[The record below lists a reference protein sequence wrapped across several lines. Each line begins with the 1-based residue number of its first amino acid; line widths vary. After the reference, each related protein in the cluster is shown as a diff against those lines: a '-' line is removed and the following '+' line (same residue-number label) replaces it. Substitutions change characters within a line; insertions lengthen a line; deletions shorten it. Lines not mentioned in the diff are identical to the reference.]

1 MRKFVLLLLIIQC
14 QLTTAFSQYWQQQ
27 VNYNIDVSLNDK
39 EHTLTGFEKIEYSN
53 NSPDTLRFIWFHLW
67 PNAYKNDKTAFS
79 DQLLENGNTKFYF
92 SGKDDKGYINKLDF
106 KVNNTTAQTE
116 DHPQHI
122 DIVKLIL
129 PVPLAPGQK
138 IIITTPFNVKLPY
151 NYSRGGH
158 EGQSYQATQWYP
170 KPAVYDKNGWHP
182 MPYLDQGEFYS
193 EFGNFEVNITVPKN
207 YVVAATG
214 ELQNADEKQWL
225 KSRASYTWEPVNQ
238 KIKTTGGQVKTTV
251 QLYPESEK
259 EIKILTYKQNNVHD
273 FAWFADKRFIV
284 DHDSCKLSSGKTVD
298 IFSYYTP
305 AQKETWKSSVV
316 NAKEAIQH
324 YSSLVGEYPYN
335 VVSVVQGPASFGGG
349 MEYPTIAILS
359 PVEDSHS
366 LDYIIAHEVGH
377 NWFYGILSSNER
389 KYPWMDEGVNS
400 YYESKYRNKKDQRFT
415 QRTEQNFLE
424 TFIVEKKDQPIATA
438 SEDFTETNYGLIA
451 YYKASQWMTYLEKK
465 LGTDVFNKA
474 MQEYYRLWQFK
485 HPQPEDLKK
494 VLEDVSGQNLDSA
507 FAILQQKGNL
517 PGREKEGMGIQGPL
531 GGIKGINADKKTAI
545 TLLPAVGFN
554 SYDKLMAGLTIT
566 NLRFSPNRLQFLL
579 IPMYGIGSK
588 NFTGIGFVNYSAYPK
603 GIFRKIDFGVS
614 GSTFTIDRFK
624 DTDNNKT
631 FLNFSKI
638 VPGIRLTLK
647 EKTPRSQFN
656 RFIQFKSFLFNED
669 ALRFYRDTVITGID
683 TVISTKYRTISENRT
698 LNQLQIV
705 IENNRALYPYR
716 GELKVEQG
724 KDFIRTA
731 FTGKYFFNYS
741 KGGGLNVRLFAGK
754 FFYSGS
760 KTISKQFAT
769 DRYHLN
775 MTGANGYED
784 YTYSDYFI
792 GRNEFEGIYSQ
803 QIMERDGAF
812 KVRTDL
818 LAEKVG
824 RTDDWL
830 VAANFSTTIPSSVNP
845 LTLLPV
851 KIPLKLFFDIG
862 TYAEAWKQNAEADR
876 FLFDAGLHIP
886 LLKETVNIYIPLI
899 YSSVYR
905 DYIQSTIEKRGRFW
919 KKISFSIDISNFS
932 FRKID
937 RNLDF

>member
-1 MRKFVLLLLIIQC
+1 
-14 QLTTAFSQYWQQQ
+14 
-27 VNYNIDVSLNDK
+27 
-39 EHTLTGFEKIEYSN
+39 
-53 NSPDTLRFIWFHLW
+53 
-67 PNAYKNDKTAFS
+67 
-79 DQLLENGNTKFYF
+79 
-92 SGKDDKGYINKLDF
+92 
-106 KVNNTTAQTE
+106 
-116 DHPQHI
+116 
-122 DIVKLIL
+122 
-129 PVPLAPGQK
+129 
-138 IIITTPFNVKLPY
+138 
-151 NYSRGGH
+151 
-158 EGQSYQATQWYP
+158 
-170 KPAVYDKNGWHP
+170 
-182 MPYLDQGEFYS
+182 
-193 EFGNFEVNITVPKN
+193 
-207 YVVAATG
+207 
-214 ELQNADEKQWL
+214 
-225 KSRASYTWEPVNQ
+225 
-238 KIKTTGGQVKTTV
+238 
-251 QLYPESEK
+251 
-259 EIKILTYKQNNVHD
+259 
-273 FAWFADKRFIV
+273 
-284 DHDSCKLSSGKTVD
+284 
-298 IFSYYTP
+298 
-305 AQKETWKSSVV
+305 
-316 NAKEAIQH
+316 
-324 YSSLVGEYPYN
+324 
-335 VVSVVQGPASFGGG
+335 
-349 MEYPTIAILS
+349 
-359 PVEDSHS
+359 
-366 LDYIIAHEVGH
+366 
-377 NWFYGILSSNER
+377 
-389 KYPWMDEGVNS
+389 
-400 YYESKYRNKKDQRFT
+400 ESKYRNKQDQRFT
-415 QRTEQNFLE
+415 QRSEQSFLE
-424 TFIVEKKDQPIATA
+424 TFIVEKKDQPIATV
-438 SEDFTETNYGLIA
+438 SEDFTATNYGLIA

-465 LGTDVFNKA
+465 LGTDIFNKA
-474 MQEYYRLWQFK
+474 MQEYYRQWQFK

-494 VLEDVSGQNLDSA
+494 VLEDVSGQKLDSA
-507 FAILQQKGNL
+507 FALLQQKGNL
-517 PGREKEGMGIQGPL
+517 PGREKKGIVIQGPL
-531 GGIKGINADKKTAI
+531 GGIKGVNSDKKTVV
-545 TLLPAVGFN
+545 TLLPAVGIN

-566 NLRFSPNRLQFLL
+566 NLRFPPNRIQFLL
-579 IPMYGIGSK
+579 LPMYGFGSK
-588 NFTGIGFVNYSAYPK
+588 NFTGIGFINYSGYPK
-603 GIFRKIDFGVS
+603 RTFRKIDVGVS
-614 GSTFTIDRFK
+614 GSAFTIDRFE
-624 DTDNNKT
+624 DNDNNKT
-631 FLNFSKI
+631 FLSFSKI

-647 EKTPRSQFN
+647 EKKARSQFN
-656 RFIQFKSFLFNED
+656 RFIQFKSFLFNEE

-683 TVISTKYRTISENRT
+683 TTISTKYRTIHEGRT
-698 LNQLQIV
+698 LNQLQFV

-731 FTGKYFFNYS
+731 FTGRYFFNYA
-741 KGGGLNVRLFAGK
+741 KEGGLNVRLFAGK

-792 GRNEFEGIYSQ
+792 GRNEFEGISSQ

-905 DYIQSTIEKRGRFW
+905 DYIQSTIEKKGRFW